1 MSGHLRELTLSCRA
15 CGSTELLTVDD
26 LPSTTPITCN
36 ACGEPIGRWDKLRTL
51 AIPSTIPQPDH
62 RLVH

>member
-1 MSGHLRELTLSCRA
+1 M
-15 CGSTELLTVDD
+15 LTVDD